1 MNKGKNMTLQ
11 IEKPYYGVNYNIQ
24 KNNSSFNRGN
34 VNYFPKTQGC
44 DKYTPKHSDKK
55 KDYSWLKTAGL
66 VALTA
71 VGVYKGKNVIGKAI
85 GGISNASKKCIDGAK
100 VKFPNLSQACHSFKE
115 ACKTPLKPFIAIGN
129 LFKKKS

>member
-1 MNKGKNMTLQ
+1 MKGNNMPIE

-34 VNYFPKTQGC
+34 INYFPQTQSC
-44 DKYTPKHSDKK
+44 DKYTPKHSKK
-55 KDYSWLKTAGL
+55 KKNHSFLKTAVL
-66 VALTA
+66 VAITA
-71 VGVYKGKNVIGKAI
+71 VGVYKGKDAIGKVAGKI
-85 GGISNASKKCIDGAK
+85 ANASKKCIDGAK